1 MTIAE
6 IIEKAINDNSK
17 RGLSTEAICQHAEF
31 EIKQWLGK
39 QGDSQQW
46 QLKTEDMK
54 NKFIYNRKG
63 KPFNKTDKWIY
74 SKLLIILNKL
84 KKIIINKKWQI

>member
-1 MTIAE
+1 MDDKEHKIKMTIAE

-54 NKFIYNRKG
+54 NKFIYKRVN
-63 KPFNKTDKWIY
+63 
-74 SKLLIILNKL
+74 LLTKQINGYILNY
-84 KKIIINKKWQI
+84 